1 MRFRFAVSWLP
12 LAAVTVTLAGGPV
25 ARAADAPPAAAPASP
40 APTPASPEEEFT
52 NTNTDAVG
60 SDVARKAG
68 EQLGLEF
75 VGYMRTGAYYAN
87 DNLPKGHYG
96 LGELGYNRLGNEGD
110 TYLEFGIGKKWDISG
125 TKVGVYWM
133 PYLYNAQSV
142 NAHGT
147 KQIYA
152 DIKGLSFAPD
162 ASFWGGQRYH
172 RVQDVHII
180 DDWLMEDGD
189 NFGAGVDGIKLGSLG
204 TLNIAAYTEGTTD
217 DSTSTSNA
225 NRLNFQW
232 RDIPLG
238 QGGKLTFTAGLV
250 HGDFADKSSGT
261 ALGALYNQKLG
272 EAATNSLF
280 LQGSEGHANLSGK
293 FYALNGQQTSAAPG
307 SAFICTTTPNAD
319 GSCPTQGLAVNP
331 NPRTVTTTTYNAG
344 AKQLRVV
351 DALNWQI
358 GRFGGQAM
366 IGYQTL
372 KPSDTELTTKNLAL
386 GGRVSWGVAQHVK
399 LYADMN
405 YATLKTDGSD
415 IQRLH
420 KETLG
425 VAVAPN
431 TKFWTRPEL
440 RLYVSHVGGN
450 DAVRA
455 AGTFNGRSSATL
467 AGLQIE
473 AWWE

>member
-1 MRFRFAVSWLP
+1 MKLRCPFPWLP
-12 LAAVTVTLAGGPV
+12 SAAAAVMLLTG
-25 ARAADAPPAAAPASP
+25 PAAHAAESTPAPAPIKTSP
-40 APTPASPEEEFT
+40 SPSSPEEEF
-52 NTNTDAVG
+52 NSDATG
-60 SDVARKAG
+60 SELAKKLG

-75 VGYMRTGAYYAN
+75 VGYMRSGAYYAN
-87 DNLPKGHYG
+87 DGLPKGHYG

-110 TYLEFGIGKKWDISG
+110 TYLEFGIGKKWNISG

-142 NAHGT
+142 NANGT

-162 ASFWGGQRYH
+162 VSFWGGQRYH
-172 RVQDVHII
+172 RIQDVHII

-204 TLNIAAYTEGTTD
+204 TLNIAAYTEGNTD
-217 DSTSTSNA
+217 DSTTTSNA

-232 RDIPLG
+232 RNVPVG
-238 QGGKLTFTAGLV
+238 PGGTLNFTAGFV
-250 HGDFADKSSGT
+250 NGDFADKSSGV

-272 EAATNSLF
+272 EVATNSLF
-280 LQGSEGHANLSGK
+280 LRGSNGHADLRGK
-293 FYALNGQQTSAAPG
+293 FYALNGVKTNVVAS
-307 SAFICTTTPNAD
+307 SAFICTTTPNPD
-319 GSCPTQGLAVNP
+319 GSCPTQNLALNP
-331 NPRTVTTTTYNAG
+331 NPSTVTSTVYNPG
-344 AKQLRVV
+344 AKQFRIV
-351 DALNWQI
+351 DALNWQS

-366 IGYQTL
+366 VGYQTL
-372 KPSDTELTTKNLAL
+372 QPSDTGATTKNFGVGA
-386 GGRVSWGVAQHVK
+386 RVSYGVAQYVK

-405 YATLKTDGSD
+405 YATLKTDGSA

-420 KETLG
+420 KETVG
-425 VAVAPN
+425 IAVAPN

>member
-12 LAAVTVTLAGGPV
+12 FAAMAVTLAHGPA
-25 ARAADAPPAAAPASP
+25 ARAADANPAAAPVKSAP
-40 APTPASPEEEFT
+40 APASPEEEFNSDT
-52 NTNTDAVG
+52 EG
-60 SDVARKAG
+60 SDLARKVG

-75 VGYMRTGAYYAN
+75 VGYMRSGAYYAN
-87 DNLPKGHYG
+87 DGLPKGHYG

-110 TYLEFGIGKKWDISG
+110 TYLEFGIGKKWDVSG

-142 NAHGT
+142 NANGT

-152 DIKGLSFAPD
+152 DIKGLGFAPD

-172 RVQDVHII
+172 RIQDVHII

-204 TLNIAAYTEGTTD
+204 TLNIAAYTEGNTD

-238 QGGKLTFTAGLV
+238 AGGKLNLTAGFV
-250 HGDFADKSSGT
+250 HGDFGDKSSGT

-272 EAATNSLF
+272 EVATNSLF
-280 LQGSEGHANLSGK
+280 VQGSSGHADLRGK
-293 FYALNGQQTSAAPG
+293 FYALNGQKTSVAPG
-307 SAFICTTTPNAD
+307 SAFICTTTANPD
-319 GSCPTQGLAVNP
+319 GSCPTPNLALNP
-331 NPRTVTTTTYNAG
+331 NPVTVTSTTYNPG
-344 AKQLRVV
+344 ARQLRVV
-351 DALNWQI
+351 DALNWQN

-372 KPSDTELTTKNLAL
+372 RPSDTDLATKNFGI
-386 GGRVSWGVAQHVK
+386 GGRVSYGVAPHVK

-405 YATLKTDGSD
+405 YATLKTDGSAM
-415 IQRLH
+415 QRLH

-425 VAVAPN
+425 VALAPN

-440 RLYVSHVGGN
+440 RLYVSHVAGN

-473 AWWE
+473 AWWD

>member
-1 MRFRFAVSWLP
+1 MKFRYSRAWLQFAAMSAVLS
-12 LAAVTVTLAGGPV
+12 AAFA
-25 ARAADAPPAAAPASP
+25 AHAADAPAPAPAKSSP
-40 APTPASPEEEFT
+40 DPSSPDEGFDS
-52 NTNTDAVG
+52 DAMG
-60 SDVARKAG
+60 SALAKKLG

-87 DNLPKGHYG
+87 DGLPRGHYG

-110 TYLEFGIGKKWDISG
+110 TYLEIGVGKKWGISG

-133 PYLYNAQSV
+133 PYLYNSQSV
-142 NAHGT
+142 DANGT

-152 DIKGLSFAPD
+152 DIKGLAFAPEV
-162 ASFWGGQRYH
+162 SFWGGQRYH
-172 RVQDVHII
+172 RIQDVHII

-189 NFGAGVDGIKLGSLG
+189 NFGAGADGIKMGSLG
-204 TLNIAAYTEGTTD
+204 TLNVAAYTEG
-217 DSTSTSNA
+217 STEDGSSTSNA

-232 RDIPLG
+232 RNIPVSP
-238 QGGKLTFTAGLV
+238 GGMLNLTAGFV
-250 HGDFADKSSGT
+250 HGDFADKSSGV
-261 ALGALYNQKLG
+261 AFGALYNQKFG
-272 EAATNSLF
+272 EVATNSLF
-280 LQGSEGHANLSGK
+280 LQGSDGHADLRGK
-293 FYALNGQQTSAAPG
+293 FYGLNGTRTNVVAG
-307 SAFICTTTPNAD
+307 SAFICTTTPNPD
-319 GSCPTQGLAVNP
+319 GSCPTQNLALNP
-331 NPRTVTTTTYNAG
+331 NPATVTSTVYNPG
-344 AKQLRVV
+344 AKQYRVV
-351 DALNWQI
+351 DALNWQS

-372 KPSDTELTTKNLAL
+372 KPSDTNLMTKNFGI
-386 GGRVSWGVAQHVK
+386 GGRLSYGVTQHVK

-405 YATLKTDGSD
+405 YATLKTDGSA

-425 VAVAPN
+425 VALAPN

-450 DAVRA
+450 DAVRD